1 MNFIDEAFLEV
12 RAGNG
17 GAGASSFRREKYIPF
32 GGPDGGD
39 GGKGGDI
46 IFHVNKNK
54 NTLIDFQNKKVFI
67 AKNGRPGS
75 GKNKSGAAA
84 ENLVID
90 VPKGTV
96 IYDDLSNEQLLDCC
110 DDDVSYTVAVGG
122 DGGQGN
128 ARFKSSTNQ
137 APRKFTLG
145 FEGEIR
151 SIRLELKSL
160 ADVGLVGFPNAGKST
175 FLNKVSSAK
184 PKIGSYPFTTL
195 RPHLGTIRGND
206 SSFVIA
212 DIPGLIEGASEG
224 AGLGIKF
231 LQHISRT
238 GLLLIFVDLFSTEE
252 NNHIQQIKL
261 LKKELS
267 LYKEDLTQKVSW
279 IVCNKIDLIND
290 EEIEE
295 ISNNIQNQLSISKKD
310 IFFISAA
317 TGAGTKNLLKSLEE
331 VIVRSK
337 EDINL
342 DS

>member
-1 MNFIDEAFLEV
+1 MKFLDQV
-12 RAGNG
+12 KIYLKAGNG
-17 GAGASSFRREKYIPF
+17 GDGSPSFRREKFIEY

-46 IFHVNKNK
+46 IFRVNSNK
-54 NTLIDFQNKKVFI
+54 NTLIDFQNKRVFI

-75 GKNKSGAAA
+75 GKNRSGPAA
-84 ENLVID
+84 EDLILD
-90 VPKGTV
+90 IPKGTV
-96 IYDDLSNEQLLDCC
+96 VYDDISNDELLDCC
-110 DDDVSYTVAVGG
+110 DENATYIIAKGG

-137 APRKFTLG
+137 APRKYTLG
-145 FEGEIR
+145 FEGETR
-151 SIRLELKSL
+151 FIRLELKSL

-195 RPHLGTIRGND
+195 RPHLGTIQGRD

-238 GLLLIFVDLFSTEE
+238 GLLLIFVDLFSSDE
-252 NNHIQQIKL
+252 ILPVKQIEL
-261 LKKELS
+261 LKNELAA
-267 LYKEDLTQKVSW
+267 YKDDLTQKISW
-279 IVCNKIDLIND
+279 IVCNKIDLIDSDNLHKL
-290 EEIEE
+290 
-295 ISNNIQNQLSISKKD
+295 SKNIQDELDIEKED

-317 TGAGTKNLLKSLEE
+317 TGEGTQALVNALEE
-331 VIVRSK
+331 VISK
-337 EDINL
+337 NNIDL
-342 DS
+342 A

>member
-17 GAGASSFRREKYIPF
+17 GSGASSFRREKYIPF

-39 GGKGGDI
+39 GGKGGNI
-46 IFHVNKNK
+46 IFRVNQNK
-54 NTLIDFQNKKVFI
+54 STLIDFQNKRVFI

-75 GKNKSGAAA
+75 GKNKSGSAA
-84 ENLVID
+84 EDLILD
-90 VPKGTV
+90 IPKGTV
-96 IYDDLSNEQLLDCC
+96 IYDEISNDELLDCC
-110 DDDVSYTVAVGG
+110 DENTSYIIARGG

-137 APRKFTLG
+137 APRKFTHG
-145 FEGEIR
+145 FEGETR
-151 SIRLELKSL
+151 FIRLELKSL

-195 RPHLGTIRGND
+195 RPHLGTIEGNE

-212 DIPGLIEGASEG
+212 DIPGLIEGASDG

-231 LQHISRT
+231 LKHISRT
-238 GLLLIFVDLFSTEE
+238 GLLLIFVDLFSADNLEPVK
-252 NNHIQQIKL
+252 QIEL
-261 LKKELS
+261 LKNELS
-267 LYKEDLTQKVSW
+267 AYKDDLTQKVSW
-279 IVCNKIDLIND
+279 VVCNKVDLIDPDDLNAHTKTIQ
-290 EEIEE
+290 EEL
-295 ISNNIQNQLSISKKD
+295 NIDKQD

-317 TGAGTKNLLKSLEE
+317 TGEGTRKLLQSLEE
-331 VIVRSK
+331 VISQSK
-337 EDINL
+337 L
-342 DS
+342 GLV

>member
-46 IFHVNKNK
+46 IFKVNSNK
-54 NTLIDFQNKKVFI
+54 NTLIDFQNKRVFI
-67 AKNGRPGS
+67 AKNGKPGA
-75 GKNKSGAAA
+75 GKNKSGSAA
-84 ENLVID
+84 EDLIID
-90 VPKGTV
+90 IPKGTV
-96 IYDDLSNEQLLDCC
+96 VYDDISNDELLDCC
-110 DDDVSYTVAVGG
+110 DDNASYVIAKGG

-137 APRKFTLG
+137 APRKYTLG
-145 FEGEIR
+145 FEGEVR
-151 SIRLELKSL
+151 FIRLELKSL

-195 RPHLGTIRGND
+195 RPHLGTIQGND

-238 GLLLIFVDLFSTEE
+238 GLLLIFVDLFSSEQLMPVE
-252 NNHIQQIKL
+252 QIKL
-261 LKKELS
+261 LKNELAA
-267 LYKEDLTQKVSW
+267 YKDDLTQKVSW
-279 IVCNKIDLIND
+279 IVCNKIDLLESED
-290 EEIEE
+290 
-295 ISNNIQNQLSISKKD
+295 LSIFSKSIQKELKISKEN

-317 TGAGTKNLLKSLEE
+317 TGEGTQELLNALEE
-331 VIVRSK
+331 EIK
-337 EDINL
+337 K
-342 DS
+342 

>member
-46 IFHVNKNK
+46 IFRVNQNK
-54 NTLIDFQNKKVFI
+54 NTLIDFQNKRVFL

-75 GKNKSGAAA
+75 GKNKTGSAA
-84 ENLVID
+84 EDLIID
-90 VPKGTV
+90 IPKGTV
-96 IYDDLSNEQLLDCC
+96 IYDDISGDELLDCC
-110 DDDVSYTVAVGG
+110 DDSTSYLLAKGG

-137 APRKFTLG
+137 SPRKFTLG
-145 FEGEIR
+145 FEGDIR
-151 SIRLELKSL
+151 FIRLELKSL

-195 RPHLGTIRGND
+195 RPHLGTIEGSD

-238 GLLLIFVDLFSTEE
+238 GLLLIFVDLYSSDDI
-252 NNHIQQIKL
+252 NPIRQIEL
-261 LKKELS
+261 LKNELS
-267 LYKEDLTQKVSW
+267 AYKEDLTQKVSW
-279 IVCNKIDLIND
+279 VVCNKIDLID
-290 EEIEE
+290 EDTRSHHSET
-295 ISNNIQNQLSISKKD
+295 IQQELKIPEDD

-317 TGAGTKNLLKSLEE
+317 TGEGTQKLLQSLEE
-331 VIVRSK
+331 VISQSK
-337 EDINL
+337 L
-342 DS
+342 DLT

>member
-46 IFHVNKNK
+46 IFRVNTNK
-54 NTLIDFQNKKVFI
+54 NTLIDYQNKRVFI
-67 AKNGRPGS
+67 AKNGKPGA
-75 GKNKSGAAA
+75 GKNKSGSAA
-84 ENLVID
+84 EDLILD
-90 VPKGTV
+90 IPKGTV
-96 IYDDLSNEQLLDCC
+96 VYDDISNDELLDCC
-110 DDDVSYTVAVGG
+110 DDSASYVIAKGG

-151 SIRLELKSL
+151 FIRLELKSL

-195 RPHLGTIRGND
+195 RPHLGTIQGSD

-238 GLLLIFVDLFSTEE
+238 GLLLIFVDLFSSEQLMPVE
-252 NNHIQQIKL
+252 QIKL
-261 LKKELS
+261 LKNELAA
-267 LYKEDLTQKVSW
+267 YKDDLTQKVSW
-279 IVCNKIDLIND
+279 VVCNKIDLI
-290 EEIEE
+290 ESE
-295 ISNNIQNQLSISKKD
+295 QLSDFFKSIQETLSIEDED

-317 TGAGTKNLLKSLEE
+317 TGEGTQELLNALEE
-331 VIVRSK
+331 FISK
-337 EDINL
+337 EKL
-342 DS
+342 DLT

>member
-46 IFHVNKNK
+46 IFRVNQNK
-54 NTLIDFQNKKVFI
+54 NTLIDFQNKRVFL

-75 GKNKSGAAA
+75 GKNKTGSAA
-84 ENLVID
+84 EDLIID
-90 VPKGTV
+90 IPKGTV
-96 IYDDLSNEQLLDCC
+96 IYDDISGDELLDCC
-110 DDDVSYTVAVGG
+110 DDSGSYLLAKGG

-137 APRKFTLG
+137 SPRKFTLG
-145 FEGEIR
+145 FEGDIR
-151 SIRLELKSL
+151 FIRLELKSL

-175 FLNKVSSAK
+175 FLNKVSSAR

-195 RPHLGTIRGND
+195 RPHLGTIEGSD

-238 GLLLIFVDLFSTEE
+238 GLLLIFVDLYSSDDI
-252 NNHIQQIKL
+252 NPIRQIEL
-261 LKKELS
+261 LKNELS
-267 LYKEDLTQKVSW
+267 AYKEDLTQKVSW
-279 IVCNKIDLIND
+279 VVCNKIDLIDKDARNQHS
-290 EEIEE
+290 ET
-295 ISNNIQNQLSISKKD
+295 IQKQLKIPKDD

-317 TGAGTKNLLKSLEE
+317 TGEGTQKLLQSLEE
-331 VIVRSK
+331 VISQSK
-337 EDINL
+337 L
-342 DS
+342 DLT

>member
-46 IFHVNKNK
+46 IFRVNQNK
-54 NTLIDFQNKKVFI
+54 NTLIDFQNKRVFI
-67 AKNGRPGS
+67 AKNGRPGA
-75 GKNKSGAAA
+75 GKNKSGPAA
-84 ENLVID
+84 EDLILD
-90 VPKGTV
+90 IPKGTV
-96 IYDDLSNEQLLDCC
+96 VYDDISNDELLDCC
-110 DDDVSYTVAVGG
+110 DENATYVIAKGG

-151 SIRLELKSL
+151 FIRLELKSL

-195 RPHLGTIRGND
+195 RPHLGTIQGND

-238 GLLLIFVDLFSTEE
+238 GLLLIFVDLFPSDELTPVK
-252 NNHIQQIKL
+252 QVRL
-261 LKKELS
+261 LKNELAA
-267 LYKEDLTQKVSW
+267 YKDDLTQKVSW
-279 IVCNKIDLIND
+279 VVCNKIDLLESED
-290 EEIEE
+290 L
-295 ISNNIQNQLSISKKD
+295 SGFSKSIQKELKIPEKD
-310 IFFISAA
+310 VFFISAA
-317 TGAGTKNLLKSLEE
+317 TGQGTQELLNALEE
-331 VIVRSK
+331 VISK
-337 EDINL
+337 NKL
-342 DS
+342 DLT